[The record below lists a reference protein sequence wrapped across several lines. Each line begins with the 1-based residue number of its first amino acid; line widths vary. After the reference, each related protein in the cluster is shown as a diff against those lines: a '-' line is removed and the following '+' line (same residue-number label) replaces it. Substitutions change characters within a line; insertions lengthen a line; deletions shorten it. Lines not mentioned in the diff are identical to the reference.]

1 MTEKF
6 VWPKNFVNLK
16 NFKIFKT
23 GSFWHQIWKNRQ
35 KLSQKKLFWCWW
47 RHRWRHSETL
57 NIALYIHVY
66 FIPCIFQLWCN
77 ISETN
82 AMLYH
87 MALSIGYIKNFSLRI
102 YLQNWLR
109 YRHSKFQCCLLNSA
123 INFLARITKLNTIG
137 DQHIGYVSWK
147 FQRNRFSSCWH
158 VNTLN
163 LCACA
168 SSQKSFSRPN
178 EATVELP
185 GCFKM
190 FLLPLGTFSNWFDSE
205 NRFLFSDFA
214 SNCPYPVAKFSRQ
227 SNSRVYWTNLLLG
240 HFLRDLDRR

>member
-6 VWPKNFVNLK
+6 AWPKNFVNLK
-16 NFKIFKT
+16 NFKIFKI

-57 NIALYIHVY
+57 NIALYFHVY
-66 FIPCIFQLWCN
+66 FIPSIFQLWCN

-87 MALSIGYIKNFSLRI
+87 MALSIGFIKNYSLRI

-137 DQHIGYVSWK
+137 DQHIGYVSWQ

-158 VNTLN
+158 
-163 LCACA
+163 
-168 SSQKSFSRPN
+168 
-178 EATVELP
+178 TVL
-185 GCFKM
+185 GSWFTGVVCSAQRG
-190 FLLPLGTFSNWFDSE
+190 LLTHSTCVLARLHK
-205 NRFLFSDFA
+205 NRSHGQTKL
-214 SNCPYPVAKFSRQ
+214 Q
-227 SNSRVYWTNLLLG
+227 SNSPVVSKCSLYL
-240 HFLRDLDRR
+240 